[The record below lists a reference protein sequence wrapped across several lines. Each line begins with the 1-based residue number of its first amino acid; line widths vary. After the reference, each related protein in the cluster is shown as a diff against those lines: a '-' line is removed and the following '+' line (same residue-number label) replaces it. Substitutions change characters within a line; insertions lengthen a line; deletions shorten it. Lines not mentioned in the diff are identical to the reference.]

1 MALTK
6 EHLRA
11 VMSGMPENRVE
22 ELRQILGY
30 LVKEFDREGS

>member
-11 VMSGMPENRVE
+11 VLTGSYENRVE
-22 ELRQILGY
+22 ELGR
-30 LVKEFDREGS
+30 